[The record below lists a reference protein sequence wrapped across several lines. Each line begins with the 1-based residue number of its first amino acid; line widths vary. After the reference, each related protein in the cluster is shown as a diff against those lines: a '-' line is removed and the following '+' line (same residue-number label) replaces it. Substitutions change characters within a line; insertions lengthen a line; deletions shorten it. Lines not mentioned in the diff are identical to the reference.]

1 VAQGK
6 PLVIH
11 VEPDAPRELLYE
23 KLAAALEA
31 IKRGGLVVYPT
42 DTLYGLGADPYS
54 RDAVLRVYRAKRRPL
69 DRPLP
74 VLVSSIEAAE
84 RLVVFNEAARRLA
97 ERFWPGAL
105 TLILPLR
112 HDAPVPRELHAG
124 TGRLG
129 VRMPAHRVALALI
142 ESAGGALTGTSAN
155 RHRMPPP
162 RTAQEAIE
170 QLNGEVDV
178 VVDAGPAPH
187 GEPSTI
193 VDLSATPPRVI
204 REGAVPAREVLQA
217 LGIEDGG

>member
-1 VAQGK
+1 LTRK
-6 PLVIH
+6 PLVIR
-11 VEPDAPRELLYE
+11 VTASAPPDTLRRELAP
-23 KLAAALEA
+23 AADAA
-31 IKRGGLVVYPT
+31 RRGGLVVYPT

-54 RDAVLRVYRAKRRPL
+54 RDAVLRVFHAKRRPL
-69 DRPLP
+69 NRPLP
-74 VLVSSIEAAE
+74 VLVSSVEAAE

-105 TLILPLR
+105 TLVLLLR
-112 HDAPVPRELHAG
+112 PDAPVPRELHAG

-142 ESAGGALTGTSAN
+142 EAAGGALTGTSAN

-178 VVDAGPAPH
+178 VVDAGPAPR

-193 VDLSATPPRVI
+193 VDPTTTPPRVI

-217 LGIEDGG
+217 LGLEDN